1 MDIDPRPDQGAS
13 APVPR
18 WRGRLHAIM
27 FFITIPASAVLLALA
42 RGASEWIAAGV
53 YVLTLVGLYASSAA
67 YHRIRWSEKAR
78 FRMRLLDHSMI
89 YLLIAG
95 TYTPFGVL
103 ALEGW
108 WRIGMLA
115 GVWAGALF
123 GVSMKFLGIERMR
136 KLGGTLYIG
145 LGWIVIVAFPKIVDG
160 LTTPS
165 LILLI
170 LGGLL
175 YTGGAVVL
183 LRRRPDP
190 SPLVFGYH
198 EVWHSFVAGATACHY
213 TAILLLVRAAA

>member
-1 MDIDPRPDQGAS
+1 MDIAPRLDPESSVPT
-13 APVPR
+13 PR

-27 FFITIPASAVLLALA
+27 FFITLPASAVLLALA
-42 RGASEWIAAGV
+42 HGASEWIAAAI

-78 FRMRLLDHSMI
+78 SRMRLLDHSMI

-103 ALEGW
+103 ALDGW

-123 GVSMKFLGIERMR
+123 GVAMKFVGIEKLR

-160 LTTPS
+160 LTTPA

-198 EVWHSFVAGATACHY
+198 EIWHSFVAGATACHY
-213 TAILLLVRAAA
+213 AAILLLVRAAA

>member
-1 MDIDPRPDQGAS
+1 MPT
-13 APVPR
+13 PR

-27 FFITIPASAVLLALA
+27 FFITLPASAVLLALA
-42 RGASEWIAAGV
+42 HGASEWIAAAI

-78 FRMRLLDHSMI
+78 SRMRLLDHSMI

-103 ALEGW
+103 ALDGW

-123 GVSMKFLGIERMR
+123 GVAVKFVGIEKLR

-160 LTTPS
+160 LTTPA

-198 EVWHSFVAGATACHY
+198 EIWHTMVVAGSVCHY
-213 TAILLLVRAAA
+213 LAIRTLLTSG

>member
-1 MDIDPRPDQGAS
+1 MDMAPRLDPESSVPT
-13 APVPR
+13 PR

-27 FFITIPASAVLLALA
+27 FFITLPASAVLLALA
-42 RGASEWIAAGV
+42 HGASEWIAAAI

-78 FRMRLLDHSMI
+78 SRMRLLDHSMI

-103 ALEGW
+103 ALDGW

-123 GVSMKFLGIERMR
+123 GVAMKFVGIEKLR

-160 LTTPS
+160 LTTPA

-198 EVWHSFVAGATACHY
+198 EIWHSFVAGATACHY
-213 TAILLLVRAAA
+213 AAILLLVRAA